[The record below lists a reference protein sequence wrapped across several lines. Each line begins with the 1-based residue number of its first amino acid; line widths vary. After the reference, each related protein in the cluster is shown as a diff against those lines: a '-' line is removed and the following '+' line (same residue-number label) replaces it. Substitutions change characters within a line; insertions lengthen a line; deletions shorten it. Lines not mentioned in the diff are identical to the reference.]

1 MVKSSVADSDDELI
15 TTVNYPTAKKLR
27 TVPPDPNTSAIS
39 TNNSGTSS
47 PSSLYPKP
55 EQTNIEQTRK
65 INKGTSNE
73 RTHIKKT
80 ISLLFMFY
88 IIQLATLLPH
98 NSNEPQ
104 MTCQAINPPNQS
116 CHVPLATQRLE
127 FLQPA
132 KAIFRP
138 DKMKQIDPKVTT
150 LRPAGGSELTFP
162 AG

>member
-1 MVKSSVADSDDELI
+1 M
-15 TTVNYPTAKKLR
+15 
-27 TVPPDPNTSAIS
+27 
-39 TNNSGTSS
+39 
-47 PSSLYPKP
+47 
-55 EQTNIEQTRK
+55 NIEQTRK
-65 INKGTSNE
+65 INKQTSNE

-150 LRPAGGSELTFP
+150 PRPADGSELTPP
-162 AG
+162 AGRPSYLPSLHVTSGEINLDYVLCHPPALHSNTTINQ